1 MLSMCGCGTGEEPLL
16 EAAARPSFDYG
27 GLKFYKLELLDYI
40 VLLFLFLLPR
50 LGSKFCL
57 LIFIPSS
64 SMVVARRFLR
74 PDLSLDELD
83 LKLVLDE
90 RNLDLDYPSVLSIS
104 FYYSTQSRSLLSI
117 YFLAWG
123 CLALVMGIWYLQ
135 GVVVIR

>member
-1 MLSMCGCGTGEEPLL
+1 
-16 EAAARPSFDYG
+16 
-27 GLKFYKLELLDYI
+27 
-40 VLLFLFLLPR
+40 
-50 LGSKFCL
+50 
-57 LIFIPSS
+57 
-64 SMVVARRFLR
+64 MVVARRFLR

-123 CLALVMGIWYLQ
+123 CLALVIGICTGKL
-135 GVVVIR
+135 GVSVPRIF